1 MTDLKQPK
9 KAMIHYHFDR
19 GLKYTFGLFSRYL
32 VASATYLIIGVLV
45 TCFSSSVLGQ
55 SVTLTGKVLDAHSK
69 EPIPFANVY
78 VQSNPTDGTSADF
91 DGLFTLN
98 IDYQP
103 DMIEV
108 SALGYDNLTWKFD
121 GKTTLEFELVPA
133 SFNLNEIVVKGSR
146 KEDPAYVL
154 FKKVVENKPINDH
167 EKVKAYGVEVYNKL
181 ELDLVDIS
189 EKFKNMRINK
199 PFNFVFEYVD
209 STTEEKPFLPLFIA
223 ETLSDYYFTDDPKK
237 EKEHIKASK
246 IVGDFENESVS
257 KLLGIAEQKF
267 NIYDNWIPIV
277 GKKFASPISNRGTNF
292 YRYYLVDSNFIDN
305 KWCYQIQYFPKH
317 GGINAFTGDFWVHD
331 TTYAIKHIRLQI
343 LDETHLNY
351 IEKLSIVQYFG
362 HVGDSIWMPE
372 KDFIT
377 ISTSKITEPLTG
389 GLMKKLNEHAPGAQ
403 AKKTTTYRTY
413 EFDKALVEQKID
425 SEIEV
430 AKDASKKDDEFW
442 EVNRHEELSESETT
456 AYFLIDTIKNLPIVE
471 KWQDILYAVYEG
483 YVLVGPVDIGN
494 IYTLYSN
501 NQIEGHSFKFGVRTS
516 ENLSKKY
523 WLGGYL
529 AYGLRDRRW
538 KHGLNFMYMIEVS
551 PRQNITANYWNDYF
565 TSPYLRQDFSFS
577 EDGFLSSHIFRRND
591 ILYKLLSIRSFDAS
605 YYKEWKVGL
614 SFKVDFA
621 SRSTAPQFNF
631 KYNIGKEN
639 PKTSYALSEA
649 SLTARF
655 AYKEKFI
662 NGDFYRTS
670 LGSPWP
676 IFSLKYSKGLKNVFE
691 GDLDYHKLEFRLEEK
706 LKWGMWGYTNFNL
719 LAGKMWGRMPYLN
732 MFIPQGNESF
742 FMNMSGF
749 NLINEFTFATD
760 QFIMTTFDH
769 HFDGLILQILPLF
782 KKWRLR
788 SVANFRML
796 YGDMSLQNR
805 IANELN
811 LYEFT
816 SEDDPVRIKIP
827 NKEPYMEVSYG
838 VENIFRLLRV
848 DVVYKLNYHSDVAP
862 SWGIRTNLHFKL

>member
-1 MTDLKQPK
+1 MFNLKRHKNLRFTIYDLRFTEFVK
-9 KAMIHYHFDR
+9 
-19 GLKYTFGLFSRYL
+19 LLLLFL
-32 VASATYLIIGVLV
+32 F
-45 TCFSSSVLGQ
+45 FSPSVFAQ
-55 SVTLTGKVLDAHSK
+55 KTTLTGKVLDAHSK
-69 EPIPFANVY
+69 EPVPFANVY
-78 VQSNPTDGTSADF
+78 VQANPTDGTSADF
-91 DGLFTLN
+91 DGIFELV

-103 DMIEV
+103 DIIEV
-108 SALGYDNLTWKFD
+108 SALGYDNLTWNFD
-121 GKTTLEFELVPA
+121 GKTVLEFELEPA
-133 SFNLNEIVVKGSR
+133 SVNLNEVVVKGSR
-146 KEDPAYVL
+146 KEDPAYAL
-154 FKKVVENKPINDH
+154 FKKVVANKPVNDH
-167 EKVKAYGVEVYNKL
+167 EKVKTYGVEVYNKL

-189 EKFKNMRINK
+189 EKFRNMRINR
-199 PFNFVFEYVD
+199 PFNFVFDHVD
-209 STTEEKPFLPLFIA
+209 STSEEKPFLPLFMA
-223 ETLSDYYFTDDPKK
+223 ESLSDYYFSTEPKN

-257 KLLGIAEQKF
+257 KLLGITDQKF
-267 NIYDNWIPIV
+267 NIYNNWIPIV
-277 GKKFASPISNRGTNF
+277 GKKFASPISNRGTAF

-331 TTYAIKHIRLQI
+331 STFAIKHIRLQV

-351 IEKLSIVQYFG
+351 IEKLSIVQYFD
-362 HVGDSIWMPE
+362 HVGDTMWMPE

-377 ISTSKITEPLTG
+377 VSTSKVTEPLTG
-389 GLMKKLNEHAPGAQ
+389 GLFKKLNENAPGAQ
-403 AKKTTTYRTY
+403 AKRTTTYRTY
-413 EFDKALVEQKID
+413 DFNPANIEEKLAT
-425 SEIEV
+425 EIQV

-442 EVNRHEELSESETT
+442 ETHRHEELTESETT
-456 AYFLIDTIKNLPIVE
+456 AYYLIDTIKNLPIID

-483 YVLVGPVDIGN
+483 YVLAGPVDIGN
-494 IYTLYSN
+494 FYTFYSN
-501 NQIEGHSFKFGVRTS
+501 NQIEGHSFKVGVRTS

-529 AYGLRDRRW
+529 AYGLKDRRW
-538 KHGLNFMYMIEVS
+538 KHGLNFIYMLDVS
-551 PRQNITANYWNDYF
+551 PRQNITMNYWNDYF
-565 TSPYLRQDFSFS
+565 TSPYLKQDFSFS

-605 YYKEWKVGL
+605 YYKEWPIGL
-614 SFKVDFA
+614 SFKLGFA
-621 SRSTAPQFNF
+621 SRHTDPKFNF
-631 KYNIGKEN
+631 AFKTGKER
-639 PKTSYALSEA
+639 PETSFVTSEA

-676 IFSLKYSKGLKNVFE
+676 IFSLKYSRGLKDIFE
-691 GDLDYHKLEFRLEEK
+691 SDLDYHKLEFRFNEK

-719 LAGKMWGRMPYLN
+719 LAGKMWGRLPYLN

-749 NLINEFTFATD
+749 NLINEFTFAAD
-760 QFIMTTFDH
+760 QFVMATFDH
-769 HFDGLILQILPLF
+769 HFDGLILQVIPLF

-796 YGDMSLQNR
+796 YGDMTAQNR
-805 IANELN
+805 VANELN
-811 LYEFT
+811 LYENT
-816 SEDDPVRIKIP
+816 TEDDPVRIQIP
-827 NKEPYMEVSYG
+827 NREPYMEVSYG

-848 DVVYKLNYHSDVAP
+848 DVVYKLNYHSDLAP